1 MLYIDRTEEMPAQNG
16 GESKKQ
22 KADSNEN
29 ITEAS
34 EYGRKCI
41 LGQCGAVLPLLIAPV
56 VRTEK
61 TVRFRIIKVSMKTLI
76 IAVRPC

>member
-1 MLYIDRTEEMPAQNG
+1 MLYIDSTEEMPAQNG

-41 LGQCGAVLPLLIAPV
+41 LGQCGAVLSAAHSAGGQNG
-56 VRTEK
+56 EDG
-61 TVRFRIIKVSMKTLI
+61 KVQDNKSI
-76 IAVRPC
+76 NENADHSS

>member
-41 LGQCGAVLPLLIAPV
+41 LGPV